1 MIVERG
7 DPRDPQVTAL
17 LHVSHALME
26 SLFPPEDNHY
36 LSIDALCVPEVHFF
50 VARDGDAVLGCGA
63 FKVMGDYGEVKS
75 MFTAEAGR
83 GKGVASAVLTAIEA
97 QARDLG
103 LKDLKLET
111 GDLLHAAHKLYAKH
125 GFTICGPFG
134 DYTENKSSVFM
145 EKPLSVTP

>member
-1 MIVERG
+1 MLKQPASTVSILA
-7 DPRDPQVTAL
+7 TAL
-17 LHVSHALME
+17 LHASHALME

-50 VARDGDAVLGCGA
+50 AARDGDAVLGCGA

-83 GKGVASAVLTAIEA
+83 GKGVASAVLNAIEA

-125 GFTICGPFG
+125 GFTICSPFG

-145 EKPLSVTP
+145 EKPLSVTT

>member
-17 LHVSHALME
+17 LQASHALME

-50 VARDGDAVLGCGA
+50 AARDGDTVLGCGA
-63 FKVMGDYGEVKS
+63 FKTMGDYGEVKS

-83 GKGVASAVLTAIEA
+83 GKGVASAILTQIDA
-97 QARDLG
+97 QARELG
-103 LKDLKLET
+103 LASLKLET

-125 GFTICGPFG
+125 GFILCGPFG
-134 DYTENKSSVFM
+134 DSEENKSSIFM
-145 EKPLSVTP
+145 EKPLTTST